1 MKADLRPA
9 SIFNIPFPNEK
20 FSLADALAMLK
31 SRTTS
36 SGTILDKCT
45 FIFKDVEVVGPLE
58 FTVQNSTIGSPT
70 YLSNASS
77 TKLLSSGS
85 STKMLSIPF
94 SSMVLIESI
103 ILLSKLTL
111 KPCRDEVIIRFEIT
125 LIF

>member
-70 YLSNASS
+70 YLSNDSS
-77 TKLLSSGS
+77 TNYYQAALQQKSYRYLFFNG
-85 STKMLSIPF
+85 F
-94 SSMVLIESI
+94 N
-103 ILLSKLTL
+103 
-111 KPCRDEVIIRFEIT
+111 
-125 LIF
+125 

>member
-77 TKLLSSGS
+77 TK
-85 STKMLSIPF
+85 MLSIPY

-103 ILLSKLTL
+103 ILLSKITL